1 MSKEKIRVA
10 AVSYLNT
17 KPFLLGIKKS
27 SVINDIQLSEQL
39 PSVIAKQLL
48 NDEIDVGLVPVTV
61 IPQLKESHII
71 SDFGI
76 CCNGEVSSVVICSQM
91 PLEDSEKLFLDYQS
105 RTSVALAQLLLKNF
119 WKTDIQLVH
128 ASPGY
133 EKQIMGKYAGLFIG
147 DRALK
152 LKERYDYCY
161 DLGNAWKQLT
171 GMPFVFACWVANK
184 NLDAGFINSFNTA
197 LSYGITHLSE
207 VVEEQ
212 QPLFPGVDVQDYL
225 SKKIQFVLDE
235 EKRHALNYFLQL
247 IEKKSEVAF

>member
-1 MSKEKIRVA
+1 MPKEKIRVA

-17 KPFLLGIKKS
+17 KPFLFGIKKS
-27 SVINDIQLSEQL
+27 SVINNIQLSEQHL
-39 PSVIAKQLL
+39 STIAKQLL
-48 NDEIDVGLVPVTV
+48 NDEIDLGLVPVSI
-61 IPQLKESHII
+61 IPQLKESHVI

-119 WKTDIQLVH
+119 WKANIQIVH

-133 EKQIMGKYAGLFIG
+133 EKQIMGKYAGLFVG

-161 DLGNAWKQLT
+161 DLGDAWKQFT

-184 NLDAGFINSFNTA
+184 NLDEDFILSFNTA
-197 LSYGITHLSE
+197 LSFGITHINE
-207 VVEEQ
+207 VVAEQ
-212 QPLFPGVDVQDYL
+212 QPLFPGINVREYL
-225 SKKIQFVLDE
+225 SAKIQFILDE
-235 EKRHALNYFLQL
+235 EKKQALNYFLQL

>member
-1 MSKEKIRVA
+1 MPKEKIKVA

-17 KPFLLGIKKS
+17 KPFLFGLKKS
-27 SVINDIQLSEQL
+27 PVINDIQLSEQL

-48 NDEIDVGLVPVTV
+48 NDEIDLGLVPVTV
-61 IPQLKESHII
+61 IAQLRESHIV

-105 RTSVALAQLLLKNF
+105 RTSAALAQLLLKNF
-119 WKTDIQLVH
+119 WKTNIQIVH

-161 DLGNAWKQLT
+161 DLGDAWKQYT

-184 NLDAGFINSFNTA
+184 NLGEDFIHSFNTA
-197 LSYGITHLSE
+197 LSFGISNLNE
-207 VVEEQ
+207 VVAEQ
-212 QPLFPGVDVQDYL
+212 QPLFPGINVQDYL
-225 SKKIQFVLDE
+225 SKKIQFILDE
-235 EKRHALNYFLQL
+235 EKKHALNYFLQL

>member
-1 MSKEKIRVA
+1 MPKEKIKVA

-17 KPFLLGIKKS
+17 KPFLFGIKNS
-27 SVINDIQLSEQL
+27 PVINEIQLSEQH
-39 PSVIAKQLL
+39 PSLIAKQVL
-48 NDEIDVGLVPVTV
+48 NYEIDLGLVPVSI
-61 IPQLKESHII
+61 IPQLKESHIV

-76 CCNGEVSSVVICSQM
+76 SCNGEVSSVVICSQM
-91 PLEDSEKLFLDYQS
+91 PLEDSEKLFMDYQS

-119 WKTDIQLVH
+119 WKADIQIVQ

-161 DLGNAWKQLT
+161 DLGDAWKQFT

-184 NLDAGFINSFNTA
+184 NLGEDFINSFNTA
-197 LSYGITHLSE
+197 LKFGITHINE

-212 QPLFPGVDVQDYL
+212 QPLFPGINVREYL
-225 SKKIQFVLDE
+225 SEKIQFVLDE
-235 EKRHALNYFLQL
+235 EKKHALNYFLQL